1 MLLVIVT
8 EWIDMSTEEKLVCS
22 ALKIEENAE
31 LNSIQKTLPPN
42 DDFWPLV
49 MIKYS

>member
-8 EWIDMSTEEKLVCS
+8 EWIDISTEEKLVCS
-22 ALKIEENAE
+22 ALEIEENTE
-31 LNSIQKTLPPN
+31 LKAPN

>member
-8 EWIDMSTEEKLVCS
+8 EWIGISTEEKLVCS

-49 MIKYS
+49 MIKYR

>member
-8 EWIDMSTEEKLVCS
+8 EWIGISTEEKLVCS

-31 LNSIQKTLPPN
+31 LNSIQ
-42 DDFWPLV
+42 
-49 MIKYS
+49 